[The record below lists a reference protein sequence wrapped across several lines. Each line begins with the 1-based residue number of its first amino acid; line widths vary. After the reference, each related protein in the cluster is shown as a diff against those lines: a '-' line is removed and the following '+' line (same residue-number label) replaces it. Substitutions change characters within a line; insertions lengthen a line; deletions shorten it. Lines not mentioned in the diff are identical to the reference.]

1 MKDLAFYY
9 DDKQMIGNRSEPDKN
24 RVQARK
30 VLQDELRN
38 MLLPLKG
45 NQIMLIAHS
54 MGTIISYDV
63 LRDLGQEDPSFKV
76 AHFATIG
83 SPLDLPH
90 VKAKII

>member
-1 MKDLAFYY
+1 
-9 DDKQMIGNRSEPDKN
+9 
-24 RVQARK
+24 
-30 VLQDELRN
+30 
-38 MLLPLKG
+38 
-45 NQIMLIAHS
+45 MLIAHS

-76 AHFATIG
+76 PHFATIG

>member
-45 NQIMLIAHS
+45 NRS
-54 MGTIISYDV
+54 C
-63 LRDLGQEDPSFKV
+63 
-76 AHFATIG
+76 
-83 SPLDLPH
+83 
-90 VKAKII
+90 